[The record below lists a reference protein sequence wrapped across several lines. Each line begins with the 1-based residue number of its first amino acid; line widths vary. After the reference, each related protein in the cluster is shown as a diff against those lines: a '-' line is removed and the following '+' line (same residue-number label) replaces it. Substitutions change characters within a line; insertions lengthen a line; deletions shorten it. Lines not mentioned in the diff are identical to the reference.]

1 MQIISFVSGSGG
13 CGKSSLIGNLAHT
26 LSSMEN
32 PVVAIDLDP
41 GHRLGMHLFIP
52 ERQDGE
58 PIGLPLKDHQYGNFL
73 TNFYGVRFQSLGYGL
88 ECEYLGGIMQKINP
102 SGFQARLVTAC
113 PHGSK
118 LMLVDTSR
126 MPSLSANLALAISHL
141 VIGVITPHPGVIA
154 DIKVINEGYNKILT
168 NRSDEHHP
176 DLVYLWN
183 LIDSRSELSC
193 DIINIVRQKTN
204 ITILPYAIHRDENYR
219 EAIAKELPLSVYA
232 YECQANRDIA
242 ALSRFLKNRLNM
254 AD

>member
-13 CGKSSLIGNLAHT
+13 CGKSSLIGNIAHT
-26 LSSMEN
+26 LSSVDN

-52 ERQDGE
+52 DTQVIGSS
-58 PIGLPLKDHQYGNFL
+58 GLPLMDHQYGNFL

-88 ECEYLGGIMQKINP
+88 ECEELGDIMRNVKP
-102 SGFQARLVTAC
+102 SAFQARIVAAC
-113 PHGSK
+113 PLGSK
-118 LMLVDTSR
+118 LMLVDSSR

-154 DIKVINEGYNKILT
+154 DIKAIDEGYNKIFK
-168 NRSDEHHP
+168 NRSGEYHP

-183 LIDSRSELSC
+183 LIDSRSELSR

-232 YECQANRDIA
+232 YECQANRDIV

>member
-26 LSSMEN
+26 LSSMES

-88 ECEYLGGIMQKINP
+88 ECEHLGGIIQKINP
-102 SGFQARLVTAC
+102 SGFQARLVAAC
-113 PHGSK
+113 PLGSK

-154 DIKVINEGYNKILT
+154 DIKVINEGYNKILR